1 MSNRKNAKKTIKKP
15 ATRAAGTLDQH
26 FGDKLRARRV
36 MMVPKISQ
44 SELGKALGVSF
55 QQIQKYEKGANR
67 MSAAMM
73 VQMAAVL
80 KIEVQYFFD
89 DLPNG
94 VSNHRKIDTPAF
106 TGLALK
112 SHGPRLIDAFLKIK
126 NEKFRKAIADLAQ
139 TFAREDG

>member
-1 MSNRKNAKKTIKKP
+1 
-15 ATRAAGTLDQH
+15 
-26 FGDKLRARRV
+26 
-36 MMVPKISQ
+36 
-44 SELGKALGVSF
+44 
-55 QQIQKYEKGANR
+55 

-94 VSNHRKIDTPAF
+94 VSNHRKIDTSAF

-112 SHGPRLIDAFLKIK
+112 SHGPRLIDAFVKIK

-139 TFAREDG
+139 TFAKEEV

>member
-1 MSNRKNAKKTIKKP
+1 MRNRKNTKKSIRKP
-15 ATRAAGTLDQH
+15 ATRVAGTLDQH

-36 MMVPKISQ
+36 MMVPKLSQ

-89 DLPNG
+89 DLPNS

-112 SHGPRLIDAFLKIK
+112 SHGPRLIGAFVKIK
-126 NEKFRKAIADLAQ
+126 NEKLRKAIADLAQ
-139 TFAREDG
+139 TFAKEEV